1 MRLEDMT
8 EPELRAVFDYVGE
21 GVLHSLRNAGVDSVD
36 GGPNRFVLV
45 VFDDPKI
52 SQYVSSCSRDSMILA
67 LKEMVARLEAGDVVT
82 R

>member
-1 MRLEDMT
+1 MLLEQMT
-8 EPELRAVFDYVGE
+8 EPELRAVFDYVGD
-21 GVLHSLRNAGVDSVD
+21 GVLTLLKNASVDSVD

-52 SQYVSSCSRDSMILA
+52 AQYVSSCTRETMILA
-67 LKEMVARLEAGDVVT
+67 LKQMVERLEAGQVVT